1 MVDVVFNHNGY
12 DGAPSTIDY
21 TKFVPF
27 NSSTNYHQPYCT
39 PDYNNL
45 SNLVRLPFESPSTGC
60 TILTFIHRHKSKTAG
75 RAIRTFRCQ
84 ICVPKTPMLQA
95 PTKNGL
101 TNSYTTT
108 ALTAY
113 DSTVCCR

>member
-45 SNLVRLPFESPSTGC
+45 SNLVRLPFE
-60 TILTFIHRHKSKTAG
+60 
-75 RAIRTFRCQ
+75 
-84 ICVPKTPMLQA
+84 
-95 PTKNGL
+95 
-101 TNSYTTT
+101 
-108 ALTAY
+108 
-113 DSTVCCR
+113 